1 MREKNEKR
9 SDISLR
15 AEKKPSITRAFFMSI
30 MIHFSAAA
38 GQINALCVFVDT
50 HHSGIKAADDL
61 VADGAHIV
69 AHVIGG
75 VLIV

>member
-15 AEKKPSITRAFFMSI
+15 AEKKPSITRAFFCV
-30 MIHFSAAA
+30 IHFSAAA

-50 HHSGIKAADDL
+50 HHSGIEAADDL
-61 VADGAHIV
+61 IADGSHVV

>member
-15 AEKKPSITRAFFMSI
+15 AEKKPSITRAFFMS

-38 GQINALCVFVDT
+38 GQINALCVFVDA
-50 HHSGIKAADDL
+50 HHSGIEAADDL